1 MAENGDTLA
10 IMGTGVYNPGGRVT
24 GGGTFVHT
32 DPSGGVVHYGTWT
45 AAAVLSYEDFG
56 NGIVDGFPRSFHG
69 GVLVLAVTASDN
81 FGTTVSAVLTVT
93 CVLGEDVP
101 AGAEEGITAL
111 IPGGVSFDES
121 VSGNTLFVLTP

>member
-1 MAENGDTLA
+1 M
-10 IMGTGVYNPGGRVT
+10 
-24 GGGTFVHT
+24 
-32 DPSGGVVHYGTWT
+32 
-45 AAAVLSYEDFG
+45 
-56 NGIVDGFPRSFHG
+56 
-69 GVLVLAVTASDN
+69 AVTASDN

-121 VSGNTLFVLTP
+121 VSGNTLFVQQFEDSPHAPLATDHTNVGGWRIDNSA